1 MLREDAY
8 RLVQGHAMQAWRTDG
23 DFRLSIQKDA
33 TVARHLSETQ
43 LAHAFSLER
52 QLKNVHA
59 IFDRVF
65 QLAS

>member
-1 MLREDAY
+1 ML
-8 RLVQGHAMQAWRTDG
+8 AWRTDG

-33 TVARHLSETQ
+33 TVARHLSEAQ
-43 LAHAFSLER
+43 LAHTFSLER

-65 QLAS
+65 QPAS